1 MSRRRGGSF
10 GGVRPRDINGVAM
23 DSKAHWERIYR
34 TKQPDEVSWFQ
45 REAAISLALIRRV
58 APQVTARILD
68 VGGGA
73 STLVDGLVAAGYR
86 GVTVLDLA
94 PAALELARRRL
105 GAAAPDVTWLEA
117 DVLSVDLQ
125 PSHFDVWHDRA
136 VFHFLTSAADRAKYV
151 EQVRISVKP
160 GGHVLV
166 ATFADDGPTHCSGL
180 PVARYSAGTLHHEF
194 GSAFRLLES
203 VREEHVTPSG
213 SKQAFVYCLCQLES
227 ASRNVAA

>member
-1 MSRRRGGSF
+1 
-10 GGVRPRDINGVAM
+10 M

-45 REAAISLALIRRV
+45 REAATSLALIRRV
-58 APQVTARILD
+58 APQVTARIVD

-86 GVTVLDLA
+86 GVTVLDVA
-94 PAALELARRRL
+94 PSALELARRRL
-105 GAAAPDVTWLEA
+105 GAAAHDVTWLEA
-117 DVLSVDLQ
+117 DVLSAGLQ
-125 PSHFDVWHDRA
+125 PGHFDVWHDRA
-136 VFHFLTSAADRAKYV
+136 VFHFLTSEADRAKYV
-151 EQVRISVKP
+151 EQVRMSVKL
-160 GGHVLV
+160 GGHMLV

-180 PVARYSAGTLHHEF
+180 PVVRYSADALHHEF

-213 SKQAFVYCLCQLES
+213 SKQAFVYCLCRLES

>member
-1 MSRRRGGSF
+1 
-10 GGVRPRDINGVAM
+10 M

-34 TKQPDEVSWFQ
+34 TKRPDEVSWFQ

-73 STLVDGLVAAGYR
+73 STLVDGLVAAGFR

-94 PAALELARRRL
+94 PSALELARRRL

-117 DVLSVDLQ
+117 DVLSADLQ
-125 PSHFDVWHDRA
+125 ASHFDVWHDRA

-151 EQVRISVKP
+151 EQVRRSVKL

-180 PVARYSAGTLHHEF
+180 PVARYSAGALHHEF

-213 SKQAFVYCLCQLES
+213 SKQAFVYCLCRLES
-227 ASRNVAA
+227 ASSNVAA